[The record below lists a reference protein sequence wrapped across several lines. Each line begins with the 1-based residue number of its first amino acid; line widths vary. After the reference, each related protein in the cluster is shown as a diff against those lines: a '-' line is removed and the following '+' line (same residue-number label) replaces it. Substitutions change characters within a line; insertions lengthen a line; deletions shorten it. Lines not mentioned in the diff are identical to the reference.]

1 MADFIK
7 AIDIST
13 VKDAQSGDE
22 GAVCRLTASFS
33 PVIRAISNSYF
44 LYGGDS
50 EDLYQ
55 IGLIAFF
62 DAIKKFDSTKSSDFT
77 KFAKVCIHSKIIDA
91 IKEANRKKHSPLN
104 TAVGFD
110 RVDAVG
116 SVDPEKLFLIREQLI
131 AVYSA
136 IDVKL
141 SDYEKRVLNLY
152 IDGFSYKEIAK
163 RIGKSPKSVDNA
175 ISRIRNKLV

>member
-1 MADFIK
+1 MSDLIN
-7 AIDIST
+7 DISIIE
-13 VKDAQSGDE
+13 KAAAGDE
-22 GAVCRLTASFS
+22 NAVCYLTEQFS
-33 PVIRAISNSYF
+33 PIINGITRSYF

-55 IGLIAFF
+55 IGLIAFY
-62 DAIKKFDSTKSSDFT
+62 DAVKKFDSTKNSDFV
-77 KFAKVCIHSKIIDA
+77 KFAKVCIHSRIIDA

-110 RVDAVG
+110 NVDAVG
-116 SVDPEKLFLIREQLI
+116 SVDPEKRFLIREQLL

-152 IDGFSYKEIAK
+152 VDGLSYREIAA
-163 RIGKSPKSVDNA
+163 RTGKSVKSVDNA
-175 ISRIRNKLV
+175 IARRRSKLV

>member
-1 MADFIK
+1 MADLIN
-7 AIDIST
+7 DISIIE
-13 VKDAQSGDE
+13 KARDGDE
-22 GAVCRLTASFS
+22 NAVGYLTSSFA
-33 PVIRAISNSYF
+33 PVIRAISRAYF

-55 IGLIAFF
+55 IGLIAFY
-62 DAIKKFDSTKSSDFT
+62 DAIKKFDGAKNGDFV
-77 KFAKVCIHSKIIDA
+77 KFAKICIHSRIIDA

-110 RVDAVG
+110 KIDEVG
-116 SVDPEKLFLIREQLI
+116 SVDPEELFLAREQLLG
-131 AVYSA
+131 VYSA

-152 IDGFSYKEIAK
+152 IDGLSYKEIAA
-163 RIGKSPKSVDNA
+163 RVGKSAKSVDNA
-175 ISRIRNKLV
+175 ISRIRSKLI